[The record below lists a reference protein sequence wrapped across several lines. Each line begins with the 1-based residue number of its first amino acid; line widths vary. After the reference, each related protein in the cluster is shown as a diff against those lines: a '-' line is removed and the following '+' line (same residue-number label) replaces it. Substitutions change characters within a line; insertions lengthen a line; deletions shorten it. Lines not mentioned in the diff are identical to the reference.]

1 MRNLRKIWILLA
13 GIALGVI
20 SYKFDDVINLI
31 FKNLDIPIFD
41 IIFGIITNFGIVVLL
56 LVAIPSL
63 ILYRKK
69 KKIAFLLWLNFFISI
84 LLTLLLKLIIARQR
98 PIEGLTYSLTHILNY
113 SFPSMHSVV
122 AFSMLAM
129 LITYLPKQRY
139 FWTSFAI
146 LVGFS
151 RVYLGFHF
159 LSDVVFGALI
169 GYFAGYYS
177 RKIYEKYYGKNK

>member
-69 KKIAFLLWLNFFISI
+69 KKIAFLLWGIKAGTQRTKNQPF
-84 LLTLLLKLIIARQR
+84 LTSN
-98 PIEGLTYSLTHILNY
+98 P
-113 SFPSMHSVV
+113 
-122 AFSMLAM
+122 
-129 LITYLPKQRY
+129 
-139 FWTSFAI
+139 
-146 LVGFS
+146 
-151 RVYLGFHF
+151 
-159 LSDVVFGALI
+159 
-169 GYFAGYYS
+169 
-177 RKIYEKYYGKNK
+177 